1 MEDRWLSVD
10 EVAIYLEIKRDT
22 VYKWIVHK
30 NMPSH
35 KVGCLWKFWK
45 GRSTSGHVQ
54 LALPKMTTKQLN
66 FLHSTETP
74 ALGMNNV
81 VRSLAR

>member
-22 VYKWIVHK
+22 VCKWIVHK
-30 NMPSH
+30 NMLSH
-35 KVGCLWKFWK
+35 I
-45 GRSTSGHVQ
+45 
-54 LALPKMTTKQLN
+54 ALPKMTTNQLN
-66 FLHSTETP
+66 SLHSTETP